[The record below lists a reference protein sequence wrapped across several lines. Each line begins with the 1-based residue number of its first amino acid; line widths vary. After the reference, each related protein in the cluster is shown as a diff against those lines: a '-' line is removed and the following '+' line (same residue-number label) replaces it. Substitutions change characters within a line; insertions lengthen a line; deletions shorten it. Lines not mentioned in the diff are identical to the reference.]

1 MNQPVSTNDRET
13 MQKLVAD
20 ARARIADCKKEQAR
34 VLATYRTH
42 VEKKK
47 INDLRHAIS
56 RKK

>member
-1 MNQPVSTNDRET
+1 